1 MRSHALGFKLTHRD
15 MGPSTRYLGSL
26 VPTDELVW
34 QDPVPAADYAEIN
47 DRDIAKLKTAV
58 LESGLSISELVRTA
72 WASASY
78 IPRH

>member
-1 MRSHALGFKLTHRD
+1 

-47 DRDIAKLKTAV
+47 DRDIAKLK
-58 LESGLSISELVRTA
+58 
-72 WASASY
+72 
-78 IPRH
+78 